1 MLKKFFWSIIK
12 KSIFFFLRKS
22 QEIWSN
28 KVLHVQT
35 SRILVA
41 FMSFKFIHQNKTVL
55 WWIRKHPKIKRK
67 EKWGSFFLTLFNSFK
82 LASKVFSFCYLFK
95 RIINK
100 FTKLIVIIVT
110 HTFFWCCLSSTL
122 LFTMKATL
130 NLKHETGQKPSAKAS
145 LAVAAGDVNLKATV
159 TEASILNKGLSLEG
173 VVLAL
178 ERPNAFIIDYNVLKR
193 VCR

>member
-1 MLKKFFWSIIK
+1 
-12 KSIFFFLRKS
+12 
-22 QEIWSN
+22 
-28 KVLHVQT
+28 
-35 SRILVA
+35 
-41 FMSFKFIHQNKTVL
+41 
-55 WWIRKHPKIKRK
+55 
-67 EKWGSFFLTLFNSFK
+67 
-82 LASKVFSFCYLFK
+82 
-95 RIINK
+95 
-100 FTKLIVIIVT
+100 
-110 HTFFWCCLSSTL
+110 
-122 LFTMKATL
+122 MKATL